1 MVVDLHCHLLKEEGY
16 LENLVRE
23 AQRLGALRLDKT
35 TQNKIFGETA
45 MQILN
50 MKIN

>member
-23 AQRLGALRLDKT
+23 AQRLGMS
-35 TQNKIFGETA
+35 KIFCETA
-45 MQILN
+45 MQILK